1 MNQLLAQVEQMN
13 REVDNIDSLI
23 SDMKEK
29 INGIP
34 DIFDREYT
42 ALQIAEALRLI
53 VGDSRPGGFSGT
65 WSNTFRS
72 KPAISAKDFPSEWCH
87 YISLHSYRFNFIMEI
102 AQGSSAYNNSFWT
115 KYLLKEYEYCQS
127 GKNTHRNSNF
137 EIEHF
142 FPSAWADKNP
152 HLLTGCGF
160 NSPEQYK
167 TNFIE
172 QLGNKLILDSG
183 LNRAL
188 KDEDVKIR
196 TGAYKSQSYGRVN
209 VSATNPSQSA
219 INIGIDLDQKNC
231 SHCRVYVQLRSLC
244 LAIFAAKRF

>member
-1 MNQLLAQVEQMN
+1 MLRIFHLNGVIIFPCIHIASTLSWKLLKVLQLTTTV
-13 REVDNIDSLI
+13 
-23 SDMKEK
+23 
-29 INGIP
+29 
-34 DIFDREYT
+34 
-42 ALQIAEALRLI
+42 
-53 VGDSRPGGFSGT
+53 
-65 WSNTFRS
+65 
-72 KPAISAKDFPSEWCH
+72 
-87 YISLHSYRFNFIMEI
+87 
-102 AQGSSAYNNSFWT
+102 FWT